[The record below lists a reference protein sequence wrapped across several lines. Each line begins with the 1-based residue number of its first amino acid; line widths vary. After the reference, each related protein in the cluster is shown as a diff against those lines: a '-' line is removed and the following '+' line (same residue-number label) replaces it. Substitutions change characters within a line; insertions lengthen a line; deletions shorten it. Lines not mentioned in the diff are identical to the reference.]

1 MALQVIGAGLGRT
14 GTLSLKLA
22 LEHIGFGPCY
32 HMAELMGQA
41 RKRMPQWLA
50 VVRGAP
56 DWDAI
61 FDGFAA
67 TVDYPTCT
75 YWRELAAHYPAAKVV
90 LSDRDAEGWYEST
103 QQTIFSP
110 TNIQGLLDSPIEEFM
125 RGAVVGPFVDH
136 LDDREWMI
144 DYFNRWRDEVL
155 DGLPPERLL
164 VHRSADGWGPLCA
177 FLGVPVPAEPYPRV
191 NSKADM
197 QNRAQSANEA
207 GENASA
213 TGPEATEERMQA
225 YLAKMSKLAW
235 G

>member
-22 LEHIGFGPCY
+22 LEHLNLGPCY
-32 HMAELMGQA
+32 HMTEVMIEA
-41 RKRMPQWLA
+41 RHRMPQWFA

-75 YWRELAAHYPAAKVV
+75 YWRELAAHYSQAKVI
-90 LSDRDAEGWYEST
+90 LSDRDAEGWCDSIRE
-103 QQTIFSP
+103 TIFSP
-110 TNIQGLLDSPIEEFM
+110 SNVKSFLESPVSEFM
-125 RGAVVGPFVDH
+125 RGAVVGAFVDH
-136 LDDREWMI
+136 LEDRAWMI
-144 DYFNRWRDEVL
+144 DYFNRWRGEVIAS
-155 DGLPPERLL
+155 LPPERLL
-164 VHRSADGWGPLCA
+164 VHRAQDGWGPLCA

-191 NSKADM
+191 NRKADM
-197 QNRAQSANEA
+197 QASAQSANEA
-207 GENASA
+207 GARSLPMS
-213 TGPEATEERMQA
+213 PEAMEERMQA
-225 YLAKMSKLAW
+225 YLASMHKLAW